1 MECKNCNA
9 CKLGFFKS
17 KPSSYVCTGVK
28 EPFVINNINQVCT
41 EYENKQDNN
50 IGGAELTIGIK
61 LNGWDNREYLDVITE
76 LQDKIIGTIEKLG
89 HKFLVASSKP
99 IDNSELE

>member
-41 EYENKQDNN
+41 EYENKKDSN
-50 IGGAELTIGIK
+50 IKQLDTSENILRNLVNVVNTLLHIVDCSSYEI
-61 LNGWDNREYLDVITE
+61 LNECKESMKQIQKHYNED
-76 LQDKIIGTIEKLG
+76 DK
-89 HKFLVASSKP
+89 F
-99 IDNSELE
+99 